1 MRRIMLG
8 LALACGL
15 SLSLSTVATSST
27 PTPKPKAKTKSSS
40 TMSPSVKAL
49 LEECPGDKHYVP
61 AHKEGGV
68 SLSGGCAPGS
78 APPAKK

>member
-1 MRRIMLG
+1 
-8 LALACGL
+8 
-15 SLSLSTVATSST
+15 
-27 PTPKPKAKTKSSS
+27 
-40 TMSPSVKAL
+40 MSPSVKAL